1 MSSVGNEEE
10 DMAAY
15 KVLILLEFEARAPS
29 MYRNAYEAF
38 HDVHLPLLVTRR

>member
-15 KVLILLEFEARAPS
+15 KALVLLEFGVRALS
-29 MYRNAYEAF
+29 TYRNAYEAF
-38 HDVHLPLLVTRR
+38 HNVHLPLLVTRR